1 MPQEPCAEALPPSAI
16 RGLELFNQGEYFE
29 AHEALEHAWREERG
43 SIRLLYQGI
52 LQVAVTYLHIRNGN
66 FRGAVRLAKRTR
78 LKLADLPETYRGVD
92 LARLRADF
100 EKVMQQVARLGP
112 GHLDQFDPA
121 LFPPVHYV
129 P

>member
-1 MPQEPCAEALPPSAI
+1 MPQDPCTEALPPSAV

-66 FRGAVRLAKRTR
+66 YRGALRLAKRTR
-78 LKLADLPETYRGVD
+78 PKLVDLPETCRGVD

-100 EKVMQQVARLGP
+100 EMIMQQVTRLGP
-112 GHLDQFDPA
+112 DHLNQFDPA
-121 LFPPVHYV
+121 LFPPVHYE